1 MTTFV
6 CAACGR
12 EVPNIYDRFRLR
24 LEAVRLDGRER
35 AAVRTVRL
43 VGRCCA
49 EAAVNGEAPEQA
61 RLL

>member
-1 MTTFV
+1 MTFV
-6 CAACGR
+6 CSVCAE
-12 EVPNIYDRFRLR
+12 EVPSRYDRFRLK
-24 LEAVRLDGRER
+24 LEAVRFDGRER
-35 AAVRTVRL
+35 IAVRTIAE